1 MYKKIISLILAVCL
15 IGAPLVAQ
23 GTVQATSQE
32 EELKAGKTQLENE
45 LQAVREEVAALE
57 ERNSSLQSQLS
68 DLQSEGKAMQEEY
81 DELTDQMNRATEYM
95 EEAIAAS
102 QAAVDNV
109 AAQQAAYED
118 RIVNLFQ
125 YRNKSV
131 LEVLLESDSIEGFYT
146 NMRLMEYV
154 AEADNQLLENL
165 MTAQEDAVEKQAEA
179 ERRVEEYSVFMDNKQ
194 DQINKLEDGI
204 SLVEQDIE
212 INEQELVV
220 GSEVAEDLEIRILE
234 VDEQLAAFYAEQR
247 RLKEEA
253 EASQRASRSK
263 FLEESAEASRKASE
277 AESIQSRNA
286 SIIAASKS
294 QQEEQ
299 ERRSREAAEA
309 ASRAIELSKLAE
321 ESRAEEEESIKV
333 SISEEASIASSI
345 AEEKEKEVTETTTAL
360 PETEETITTEAP
372 PTEAPTPSRGGL
384 LNPLASYQYISSPYG
399 PRVHPITGDPNGFHW
414 GVDFSA
420 AFGTPVRAAKSGTVI
435 IANAPY
441 QGQNYTS
448 HKSGYGNYITI
459 DHGDGTST
467 TYAHLKYV
475 DVSKGQ
481 YVDVGQYIGQVGST
495 GASTGAHLHFE
506 YAIYGE
512 TVDPIKYID

>member
-1 MYKKIISLILAVCL
+1 
-15 IGAPLVAQ
+15 
-23 GTVQATSQE
+23 
-32 EELKAGKTQLENE
+32 
-45 LQAVREEVAALE
+45 
-57 ERNSSLQSQLS
+57 
-68 DLQSEGKAMQEEY
+68 MQEEY

-179 ERRVEEYSVFMDNKQ
+179 ERRVEEYTVFMDNKQ

-309 ASRAIELSKLAE
+309 ASRAIELSKQQ
-321 ESRAEEEESIKV
+321 ESRAEEEKV
-333 SISEEASIASSI
+333 SRYRSVKNIDRQRI

-372 PTEAPTPSRGGL
+372 PTEAPTPSR
-384 LNPLASYQYISSPYG
+384 
-399 PRVHPITGDPNGFHW
+399 
-414 GVDFSA
+414 VDC
-420 AFGTPVRAAKSGTVI
+420 
-435 IANAPY
+435 
-441 QGQNYTS
+441 
-448 HKSGYGNYITI
+448 
-459 DHGDGTST
+459 
-467 TYAHLKYV
+467 
-475 DVSKGQ
+475 
-481 YVDVGQYIGQVGST
+481 
-495 GASTGAHLHFE
+495 
-506 YAIYGE
+506 
-512 TVDPIKYID
+512 